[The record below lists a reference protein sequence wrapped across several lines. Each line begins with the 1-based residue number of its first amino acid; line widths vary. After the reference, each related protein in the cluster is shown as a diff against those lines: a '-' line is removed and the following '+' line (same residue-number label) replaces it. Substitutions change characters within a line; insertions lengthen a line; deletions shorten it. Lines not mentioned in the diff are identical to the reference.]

1 MKNISENDVIFAK
14 PDIDYFP
21 DLDAVIELHNYLR
34 KAFPNNKVITIPKSL
49 ELDIDEW
56 DEIYKNAI
64 EYLQSIKP
72 QKGDIND

>member
-1 MKNISENDVIFAK
+1 MRNISENDIIFAK
-14 PDIDYFP
+14 PDIDYFQ

-34 KAFPNNKVITIPKSL
+34 KVFPNNKVITIPKSL